1 MRYSNVKE
9 AVENVMG
16 GKILDHEAKDIL
28 NQGIT
33 RGLSRGIVALIET
46 CQEVGL
52 NKEEASQKLMQK
64 FQISAD
70 EATEKVREYWKP

>member
-9 AVENVMG
+9 EVENVMG

-46 CQEVGL
+46 YQEVGP

-70 EATEKVREYWKP
+70 EATEKLREYWKP